1 MNDLHSL
8 NFSGIAETICFRY
21 SFFYFSGWSDTSNVS
36 VIEYVRHRIRPQ
48 NNVFSGM
55 ADTRGVSLRRP
66 VSGLFFVR

>member
-1 MNDLHSL
+1 MNSEGGNL
-8 NFSGIAETICFRY
+8 RY
-21 SFFYFSGWSDTSNVS
+21 SFFYFSGWSVGTHRMCPSLNVS

-48 NNVFSGM
+48 NNAFSGM